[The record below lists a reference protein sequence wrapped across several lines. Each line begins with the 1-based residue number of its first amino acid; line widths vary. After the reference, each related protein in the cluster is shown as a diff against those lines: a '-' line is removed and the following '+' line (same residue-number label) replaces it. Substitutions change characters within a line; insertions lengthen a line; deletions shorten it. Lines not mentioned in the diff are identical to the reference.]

1 MKLLNIIKEAIGEEE
16 NDTSFLDKKFYR
28 QALNYIR
35 NNYHNLPTI
44 KETTLLIGDDT
55 YHDQISYRLRK
66 LRRFIIDEFSG
77 LKRDDILIILF
88 LYVLNQ
94 NVKNYLT
101 EPLNT
106 GEGYN
111 LYSVSYNGPLDELEQ
126 EYDDECDNCNGH
138 GSIESECDLCEGSGR
153 IEVDGEWEKCSVC
166 QGYAVKEIECGDC
179 YGSGIDSYMSI
190 EYEIRNCDSVIMVNG
205 ELNEIEYSDD
215 ETTIRSWIKKNTK
228 KGFIWN
234 SAVVSEDREEYKD
247 HLTEIPD
254 IITQIEHTPIYNKT
268 NLSNMLIY

>member
-1 MKLLNIIKEAIGEEE
+1 MKLLNIIRESIGEEE

-55 YHDQISYRLRK
+55 YHDQLSYRLRK

-77 LKRDDILIILF
+77 IKADEKFSIML

-101 EPLNT
+101 DPLNT

-111 LYSVSYNGPLDELEQ
+111 IYSVSYNGPLDEEEE
-126 EYDDECDNCNGH
+126 EYQDDCD
-138 GSIESECDLCEGSGR
+138 S
-153 IEVDGEWEKCSVC
+153 
-166 QGYAVKEIECGDC
+166 C
-179 YGSGIDSYMSI
+179 YGSGTIERECDECQGSGGDDVNDEWEECAKCQGDGNKELECIDCDGYGTYTYMDVI
-190 EYEIRNCDSVIMVNG
+190 YEIRNWDSVIIVNG
-205 ELNEIEYSDD
+205 ELKEIDYSDD
-215 ETTIRSWIKKNTK
+215 ETTIRSWIEKNTK

-234 SAVVSEDREEYKD
+234 SEVVSEDREENKE
-247 HLTEIPD
+247 HLTDIPD
-254 IITQIEHTPIYNKT
+254 TITQIEHVPINKT
-268 NLSNMLIY
+268 SFYNMLRY

>member
-1 MKLLNIIKEAIGEEE
+1 MKLLNIIRESIGEEE

-55 YHDQISYRLRK
+55 YHDQLSYRLRK

-77 LKRDDILIILF
+77 IKADEKFSIML

-101 EPLNT
+101 DTLNT

-111 LYSVSYNGPLDELEQ
+111 LYSVSYNGPLDEIDE
-126 EYDDECDNCNGH
+126 EYEDDCD
-138 GSIESECDLCEGSGR
+138 S
-153 IEVDGEWEKCSVC
+153 
-166 QGYAVKEIECGDC
+166 C
-179 YGSGIDSYMSI
+179 YGSGTIERECDECQGSGGDDVNDEWEECAKCQGDGNKELECIDCDGYGTYSYMDVI
-190 EYEIRNCDSVIMVNG
+190 YEIRNWDSVIIVKG
-205 ELNEIEYSDD
+205 ELKEIDYSMD
-215 ETTIRSWIKKNTK
+215 EITIRSWIEKNTK

-234 SAVVSEDREEYKD
+234 SEVVSEDREENKE
-247 HLTEIPD
+247 HLTDIPD
-254 IITQIEHTPIYNKT
+254 TITQIEHIPINK
-268 NLSNMLIY
+268 LSFYNMLRY

>member
-1 MKLLNIIKEAIGEEE
+1 MKLLNTIRESIGEEE

-35 NNYHNLPTI
+35 NNYHNLTTI
-44 KETTLLIGDDT
+44 NETTLLIGDDT
-55 YHDQISYRLRK
+55 YHNQISYRLRK

-77 LKRDDILIILF
+77 IKSEEITNIML

-111 LYSVSYNGPLDELEQ
+111 LYSVSYNGPLDEIEV
-126 EYDDECDNCNGH
+126 EYEDECDNCNGH
-138 GSIESECDLCEGSGR
+138 GTIESECDLCEGNGR
-153 IEVDGEWEKCSVC
+153 IEVDGEWEECSVC
-166 QGYAVKEIECGDC
+166 QGDAVKEIECRDC
-179 YGSGIDSYMSI
+179 DGYGVDRYVST
-190 EYEIRNCDSVIMVNG
+190 EYEIRNCDSAIMVNG
-205 ELNEIEYSDD
+205 ELKEIDYSDD
-215 ETTIRSWIKKNTK
+215 EDIIRSWIKKNTK

-234 SAVVSEDREEYKD
+234 IEVVSEDREEYKE
-247 HLTEIPD
+247 HLSDTPNT
-254 IITQIEHTPIYNKT
+254 ITQIEHVPINKLSLYN
-268 NLSNMLIY
+268 LFRY